1 MGKKESI
8 VENYLCTNVG
18 INGGITRKMVWQ
30 GRKGAPDRGCFFP
43 GGKLLMVETK
53 AAGEKPEPLQ
63 IHEMET
69 LRKLGFY
76 VAWADTQVGIARILA
91 AFHSGMEVAMFN
103 AEFPL

>member
-18 INGGITRKMVWQ
+18 IKGGITRKVVYQ
-30 GRKGAPDRGCFFP
+30 GRKGSPDRWCLFP
-43 GGKLLMVETK
+43 DGRLLMVETK
-53 AAGEKPEPLQ
+53 AAGEEPEALQ

>member
-18 INGGITRKMVWQ
+18 IKGGITRKMVWQ

-43 GGKLLMVETK
+43 GGKLLLVETK
-53 AAGEKPEPLQ
+53 AAGEKPEALQ

-76 VAWADTQVGIARILA
+76 VAWADTQAGIARILA
-91 AFHSGMEVAMFN
+91 AFHSGVEVAVFN
-103 AEFPL
+103 VEFPL